1 MVSLIPALGD
11 RCRYPAKKSE
21 MQFRL
26 QTLLIL
32 VALSAF
38 AVWAYMAYAN
48 WLSLCYVDR
57 ISVDRILL
65 PIDVANS
72 ISNSGEN
79 CIVAVPKRSMHQP
92 IILQVSTK
100 ARTNNQQSCTFAS
113 TVMLQTTTDS
123 NEFVIGSVSSDDIK
137 FSQFAGLRLTPTILQ
152 HGSMPKLNLS
162 AELTDE
168 TGNTI
173 ASKAITIEV
182 HPQD

>member
-1 MVSLIPALGD
+1 MDDHWFRLGD
-11 RCRYPAKKSE
+11 HGRYPAKKCE

-65 PIDVANS
+65 PVDGSNS

-79 CIVAVPKRSMHQP
+79 CIVAVPKRSMYQP
-92 IILQVSTK
+92 IMLQISTK

-113 TVMLQTTTDS
+113 TVMLQITTDS
-123 NEFVIGSVSSDDIK
+123 NEFEIGSVSSDDIK

>member
-1 MVSLIPALGD
+1 
-11 RCRYPAKKSE
+11 

-26 QTLLIL
+26 RTLLVL

-38 AVWAYMAYAN
+38 AVWAYMAYAS
-48 WLSLCYVDR
+48 WLSLCYVDK
-57 ISVDRILL
+57 ISVDRILM
-65 PIDVANS
+65 PVDRANS
-72 ISNSGEN
+72 ISNSGEK
-79 CIVAVPKRSMHQP
+79 CIVALSKRSIRQP
-92 IILQVSTK
+92 IMLQVLTK

-113 TVMLQTTTDS
+113 TVMLQLTTDS
-123 NEFVIGSVSSDDIK
+123 DEFEIGCVSSDDIE

-162 AELTDE
+162 AELTDD

-173 ASKAITIEV
+173 ASKEITIEV